1 MSLKYL
7 INLFAYKIY
16 KEKILPHSDIRKM
29 IYGMTVLSNEL
40 IKIIILI
47 IFFKLIGHLPLF
59 LFSFCILM
67 SIRTYSGGLHFENS
81 IACFFFSLVFFLLS
95 VVILPKFFLLNFY
108 HGLIIGL
115 SGVLILS
122 LNSPRPSALRPIIN
136 KKKKENLQI
145 TIRPFIYNLSSNS
158 TDSHQKPNILH
169 LRNMDHIPAGNAII
183 FRKGGKRMKKPCFLL
198 NLFYSHSHL
207 SS

>member
-7 INLFAYKIY
+7 INLFDYKIY

-136 KKKKENLQI
+136 KKRRKTFKLLSA
-145 TIRPFIYNLSSNS
+145 LSS
-158 TDSHQKPNILH
+158 TICLVIL
-169 LRNMDHIPAGNAII
+169 LTLIKSPI
-183 FRKGGKRMKKPCFLL
+183 FFTCGIWTIFLQAMQLFLGKEEKE
-198 NLFYSHSHL
+198 
-207 SS
+207 